1 MFSKHHC
8 TGGQGGVVYTRDED
22 LYWNARRFADRGKPF
37 NLEGQKENVVAGLNC
52 NLNDLSAAIG
62 SVQIKKL
69 PGVIEKRR
77 KIAEAIRDGLEECY
91 AVAMGWEVPDTKPA
105 YWFMRFKL
113 DLDRV
118 RVGKEQFC
126 EALKKEGI
134 PVFSFY
140 RYVPC
145 DMHWFKNKAVFGKSG
160 FPWNCSDYQG
170 PRNPKFKFDNV
181 NNVTST
187 HFNIAI
193 NENYEQQEI
202 DDIITAIKKVEKAYL
217 SYDPDQRPL

>member
-1 MFSKHHC
+1 M
-8 TGGQGGVVYTRDED
+8 
-22 LYWNARRFADRGKPF
+22 
-37 NLEGQKENVVAGLNC
+37 VAGLNC

-69 PGVIEKRR
+69 PSVIERR
-77 KIAEAIRDGLEECY
+77 RRTAEAIRDGLEECF
-91 AVAMGWEVPDTKPA
+91 AVAMGWQVPDTQPA

-170 PRNPKFKFDNV
+170 PRDPKFKLDNV
-181 NNVTST
+181 NKVTST

-193 NENYEQQEI
+193 NENYGRQEI
-202 DDIITAIKKVEKAYL
+202 GDILTSIKKVEKAYL
-217 SYDPDQRPL
+217 T